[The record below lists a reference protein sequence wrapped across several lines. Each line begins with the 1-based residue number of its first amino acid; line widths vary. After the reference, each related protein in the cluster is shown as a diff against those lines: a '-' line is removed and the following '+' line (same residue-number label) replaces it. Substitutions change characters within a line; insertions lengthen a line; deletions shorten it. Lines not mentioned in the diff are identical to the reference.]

1 MNIEEMFNK
10 ENPPSTKFLVE
21 LEVVDEDGY
30 SRVVSNTVVNDLINK
45 FTELTGCKINRIY
58 KKDIEVE
65 NNTNI
70 DLEAI
75 LIKAL
80 ERVQN
85 LKNQGLL
92 T

>member
-1 MNIEEMFNK
+1 MNVEEMFNK
-10 ENPPSTKFLVE
+10 ENPPTTKFLVE
-21 LEVVDEDGY
+21 LEVIDENGY
-30 SRVVSNTVVNDLINK
+30 SKVVSNTIVDELIEK
-45 FTELTGCKINRIY
+45 FKELTGCKINRIY

-75 LIKAL
+75 LLKAL

-92 T
+92 P